1 MHMPLVP
8 FVSMIQYQCL
18 CLLLKTNKKLYLAIL
33 AIAFALALAHGQVT
47 WSHSTS
53 IQLACI
59 GSPITGSVAVAIA
72 KTLYCTLR
80 FALWLVNMQTQRTLV
95 LE

>member
-1 MHMPLVP
+1 MHMP

-47 WSHSTS
+47 WSLSTS

-59 GSPITGSVAVAIA
+59 GSPITGSVAVAIAIA